1 MFGKA
6 THIWCCFK
14 CHGEFCAESEEEL
27 QTLGH
32 AHIWEH
38 EQSAAAKALL
48 ACEVNER
55 MSDREVVEFD
65 KDFLVSCG
73 VRPER

>member
-1 MFGKA
+1 MFSRDV
-6 THIWCCFK
+6 ISWRCFK
-14 CHGEFCAESEEEL
+14 CHGKFEASSEEEL

-38 EQSAAAKALL
+38 EQAAAAKALL

-65 KDFLVSCG
+65 KEFLVSCG